1 MSNLTSAAPPR
12 QKRWVRAARGLGWSL
27 IAIGAAILLY
37 LGYLLFWTGVE
48 TSRAQAELLESWEL
62 EIGPVEQ
69 ARPESPSVVVDRGDD
84 RARTASAPGPGDAV
98 AALWFERPGTDE
110 RPVSDSTLFVIEGV
124 EVEDLKRG
132 PGHYPGTAAPGQ
144 SGNFAVAGH
153 RTTYGAPFFNLDKL
167 QVGDEIH
174 VVDRGGNE
182 WVYIVERTEVV
193 QPSDTWVIGDDPLG
207 NGRPTLTL
215 TTCTPRFSAAQRL
228 IVFAQLR
235 G

>member
-1 MSNLTSAAPPR
+1 MRNLRLSAAPPR

-27 IAIGAAILLY
+27 IAIGSVILLY

-48 TSRAQAELLESWEL
+48 TSRAQAELLESWQL

-69 ARPESPSVVVDRGDD
+69 PQPDNPSVTDDGDRPPT
-84 RARTASAPGPGDAV
+84 TAAPEPGDAV
-98 AALWFERPGTDE
+98 AALWFERPGSDE
-110 RPVSDSTLFVIEGV
+110 RPANENTLFVVEGV
-124 EVEDLKRG
+124 GVEDLKRG

-144 SGNFAVAGH
+144 PGNFAVAGH
-153 RTTYGAPFFNLDKL
+153 RTTYGAPFYYLDKL
-167 QVGDEIH
+167 QVGDEVH

-182 WVYIVERTEVV
+182 WVYVVERTEVV